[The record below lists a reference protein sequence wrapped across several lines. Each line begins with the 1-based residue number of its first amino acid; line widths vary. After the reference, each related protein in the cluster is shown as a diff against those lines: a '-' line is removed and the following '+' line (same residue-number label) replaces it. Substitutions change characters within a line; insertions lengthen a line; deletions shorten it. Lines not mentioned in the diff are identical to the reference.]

1 MPSEN
6 CLAFVTG
13 TSSGIGAAVA
23 RQLLDTGWTV
33 IGFSR
38 RLPAET
44 HVLYRHV
51 PLDLGDLHG
60 LRTLAEPAIAPI
72 VRERHWSRVGLVNNA
87 AATGSMVPLEEI
99 EPEHF
104 AGLLAVNVVAPVFL
118 MGVVVRATPPD
129 TSVRIVNVS
138 TGAAVQAF
146 PGIGEYGSS
155 KAALRLASMTFVAE
169 MTSSERPGGAREDI
183 AVLSYQPGIVDTPMQ
198 VTARAPRPHNR
209 MFVEF
214 HKQGRLVR
222 PGAPAREIVE
232 FLASDP
238 PEPFA
243 ERRFGA

>member
-1 MPSEN
+1 MPSSPR
-6 CLAFVTG
+6 LAFVTG
-13 TSSGIGAAVA
+13 TSSGIGAAA
-23 RQLLDTGWTV
+23 ASQLLDAGWTV
-33 IGFSR
+33 VGFSR
-38 RLPAET
+38 RDVDDRHER
-44 HVLYRHV
+44 YRHV
-51 PLDLGDLHG
+51 AVDLGDLQA
-60 LRTLAEPAIAPI
+60 LRTLAEPAMAPI
-72 VRERHWSRVGLVNNA
+72 ARERRWSRVGLVNNA
-87 AATGSMVPLEEI
+87 AATGSMLPLEDLD
-99 EPEHF
+99 PNGF
-104 AGLLAVNVVAPVFL
+104 AGLLAVNVIAPVFL

-129 TSVRIVNVS
+129 TPVRIVNVS

-169 MTSSERPGGAREDI
+169 MASGERPGGPRDDV

-198 VTARAPRPHNR
+198 VSARAPRPHNR
-209 MFVEF
+209 MFVDF
-214 HKQGRLVR
+214 HEQGRLLR

>member
-1 MPSEN
+1 MTTDAR
-6 CLAFVTG
+6 LAFVTG

-23 RQLLDTGWTV
+23 TQLLDAGWTV
-33 IGFSR
+33 VGFSR
-38 RLPAET
+38 RNPAEI
-44 HVLYRHV
+44 HERYRHI
-51 PLDLGDLHG
+51 PLDLGDLHA
-60 LRTLAEPAIAPI
+60 LRTHAEPSVAPV

-87 AATGSMVPLEEI
+87 AATGTMQPLEDVD
-99 EPEHF
+99 PERF
-104 AGLLAVNVVAPVFL
+104 AGLMAVNVIAPVFL

-129 TSVRIVNVS
+129 TPVRIVNVS

-169 MTSSERPGGAREDI
+169 MTSSERPGGARDDI
-183 AVLSYQPGIVDTPMQ
+183 ALLSYQPGIVDTPMQ
-198 VTARAPRPHNR
+198 VNARAPRPHNR
-209 MFVEF
+209 MFVDF
-214 HKQGRLVR
+214 HREGRLVR

-238 PEPFA
+238 PDTFA